1 MTRNIELKVFVN
13 SFAEILPLLKNMG
26 AKFEETLRQVDTYY
40 GSANGRLKIR
50 EINGRNFELIFY
62 ERPNSRT
69 SRISDYTRI
78 DVAPEQLHAL
88 KGVLKKTFGERV
100 AVRKER
106 KLWMHGHTRIHLDKV
121 ESLGTFIELE
131 TVVKEER
138 LKEARMEHNKI
149 VESLGLSR
157 IEKLGVSYS
166 DMLLR
171 KKQRRWATE

>member
-1 MTRNIELKVFVN
+1 MRNIELKVSVN
-13 SFAEILPLLKNMG
+13 SFAEILPLLGNMG

-50 EINGRNFELIFY
+50 EINGRNLELIFY

-78 DVAPEQLHAL
+78 DIAPDQLCAL
-88 KGVLKKTFGERV
+88 KNVLEKAHGEKV
-100 AVRKER
+100 VVRKQR
-106 KLWMHGHTRIHLDKV
+106 RLWMCGSTRIHLDKV

-131 TVVKEER
+131 TVVKKGCLR
-138 LKEARMEHNKI
+138 EARIEHEKI

-157 IEKLGVSYS
+157 IEKLGGSYS

-171 KKQRRWATE
+171 KKQRR